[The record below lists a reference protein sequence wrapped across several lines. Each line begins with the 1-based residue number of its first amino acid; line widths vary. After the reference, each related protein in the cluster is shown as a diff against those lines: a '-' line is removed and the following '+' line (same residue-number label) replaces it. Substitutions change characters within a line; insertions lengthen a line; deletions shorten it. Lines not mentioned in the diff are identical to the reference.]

1 MKCDVCKEK
10 EATIH
15 IQEIVNNNIKSIH
28 LCEDCAKVYGIKSSL
43 MDLGFTLIDFISNI
57 ASGKAKASL
66 TSSHSHLPEE
76 KPQYSGTHKGLQ
88 CPVCGTSFVEFIE
101 TAKFGCGYCYVTF
114 KEKIKP
120 LLRKIHSKALHKGK
134 VPKKMENIVKLNQDL
149 RNLDNRLKIAIKNED
164 YEEAAR
170 IRDQIKKIK
179 LKLGEEL

>member
-76 KPQYSGTHKGLQ
+76 KQ
-88 CPVCGTSFVEFIE
+88 
-101 TAKFGCGYCYVTF
+101 
-114 KEKIKP
+114 
-120 LLRKIHSKALHKGK
+120 
-134 VPKKMENIVKLNQDL
+134 
-149 RNLDNRLKIAIKNED
+149 
-164 YEEAAR
+164 R
-170 IRDQIKKIK
+170 ITMSCLWHIFC
-179 LKLGEEL
+179 